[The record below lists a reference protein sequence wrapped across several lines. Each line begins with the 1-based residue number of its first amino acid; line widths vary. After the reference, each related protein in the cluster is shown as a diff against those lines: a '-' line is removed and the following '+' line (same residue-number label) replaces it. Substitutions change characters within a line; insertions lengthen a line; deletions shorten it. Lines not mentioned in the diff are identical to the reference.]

1 MIRFRT
7 VESHVDLCSLPSPHR
22 IPRSLAGNAG
32 PIHFLGSGRNF
43 RDGFPSA

>member
-1 MIRFRT
+1 MRTPAGLSMTAEECFRELEQS
-7 VESHVDLCSLPSPHR
+7 V
-22 IPRSLAGNAG
+22 PRSLAGNAG